1 MYTEDHTVRLAAAA
15 ETDELDL
22 PGILAGLA
30 AQPLLF
36 PQNGPLDDVGTGV
49 TGPALRGTAGLE
61 TTAAAEGTTAALL
74 PVEEEAQEDCGCD
87 DEGENYRTEGIALN
101 NNAGLTD

>member
-1 MYTEDHTVRLAAAA
+1 MYTEDHTVRLAAPT
-15 ETDELDL
+15 EIDKLDL
-22 PGILAGLA
+22 PGVLAGLA

-36 PQNGPLDDVGTGV
+36 PQYGPLDDVGTGV

-74 PVEEEAQEDCGCD
+74 PVKEEAQEDRGHD

-101 NNAGLTD
+101 NTGLTD